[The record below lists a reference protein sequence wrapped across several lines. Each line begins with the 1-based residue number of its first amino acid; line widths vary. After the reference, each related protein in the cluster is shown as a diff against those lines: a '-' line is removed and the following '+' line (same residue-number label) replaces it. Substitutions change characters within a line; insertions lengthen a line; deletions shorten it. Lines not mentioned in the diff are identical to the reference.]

1 MENII
6 AEQKSRIQKQ
16 FHWLNERGC
25 RLQIR
30 ERGGENFIDTI
41 TAELTVTRIAPHF
54 DASGEIIRTDFWLLW
69 KELGYQEG
77 FNYSHT
83 IKVVN
88 VSVDDTLTA
97 QSGGSEVN
105 AWLIVELTDDLDRI
119 YQLEMIEP
127 VSEPAHAKQW
137 EAWLAFRKNNR
148 DLFQRIDSEILVEH
162 IKIAED
168 WQ

>member
-6 AEQKSRIQKQ
+6 AEEKARIQRQ

-119 YQLEMIEP
+119 YHLEMIEP

-137 EAWLAFRKNNR
+137 DAWLAFRKNNR
-148 DLFQRIDSEILVEH
+148 DLFQRIDSDILAEH

>member
-6 AEQKSRIQKQ
+6 AEEKARIQRQ

>member
-6 AEQKSRIQKQ
+6 AEEKARIQRQ
-16 FHWLNERGC
+16 LHWFNERGC
-25 RLQIR
+25 RLLIR
-30 ERGGENFIDTI
+30 ERGGETFIDTI
-41 TAELTVTRIAPHF
+41 TAELTVTRIAPNF
-54 DASGEIIRTDFWLLW
+54 DASGKIIRTDFWLLW

-97 QSGGSEVN
+97 QSAGAEIN

-119 YQLEMIEP
+119 YKLEMIEP

-148 DLFQRIDSEILVEH
+148 DLFQRIDSEILAEH

>member
-6 AEQKSRIQKQ
+6 TEEKSRIQRQ

-25 RLQIR
+25 RLQVR

-54 DASGEIIRTDFWLLW
+54 DASGKIIRTDFWLLW

-88 VSVDDTLTA
+88 ISVDDTLTA
-97 QSGGSEVN
+97 QSGGSEIN

-119 YQLEMIEP
+119 YNLEMIEP

>member
-6 AEQKSRIQKQ
+6 AEEKARIQKQ
-16 FHWLNERGC
+16 LHWFNERGC
-25 RLQIR
+25 RLKIR

-41 TAELTVTRIAPHF
+41 TAELMVTRIAPHF
-54 DASGEIIRTDFWLLW
+54 DASGKIIRTDFWLLW

-83 IKVVN
+83 IKVVK
-88 VSVDDTLTA
+88 VSVEDTLTA
-97 QSGGSEVN
+97 QSEGRDIN

-119 YQLEMIEP
+119 YHLEMIEP

-148 DLFQRIDSEILVEH
+148 DLFQRMDSEILAEH

-168 WQ
+168 W